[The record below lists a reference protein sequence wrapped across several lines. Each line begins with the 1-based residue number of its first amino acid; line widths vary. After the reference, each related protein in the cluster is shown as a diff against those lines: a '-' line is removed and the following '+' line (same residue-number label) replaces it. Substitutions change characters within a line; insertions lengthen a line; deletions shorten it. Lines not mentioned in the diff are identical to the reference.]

1 MNSFDFE
8 HLFERLQ
15 LVTLRLEHL
24 RLGEYLRYVH
34 DWKRRLAREFFSGS
48 VRGIGFSVGF
58 SILGALLLYVLRNIA
73 LANLPIIGRFL
84 ADLVSIVEQNL

>member
-1 MNSFDFE
+1 MNEFDR
-8 HLFERLQ
+8 LLERMQ
-15 LVTLRLEHL
+15 SLVLRMEHL

-34 DWKRRLAREFFSGS
+34 DWKRRLAREFVVGA
-48 VRGIGFSVGF
+48 VRGIGFSIGF
-58 SILGALLLYVLRNIA
+58 SVLGALVLYVLRNIA